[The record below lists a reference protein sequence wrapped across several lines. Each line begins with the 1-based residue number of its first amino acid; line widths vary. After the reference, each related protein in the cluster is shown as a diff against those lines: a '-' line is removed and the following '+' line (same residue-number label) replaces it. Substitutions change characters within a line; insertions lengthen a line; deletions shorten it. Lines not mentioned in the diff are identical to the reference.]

1 VRLIVADDALLFREG
16 LVRVLQ
22 DAGFDVVA
30 EMSEATGLADVVST
44 QRPDVVIVDI
54 RMPPT
59 HTVEGLEAAQLIR
72 DQQSDVGVLVL
83 SQFVETHHAL
93 DLLGGASGGVGYLLK
108 DRVRDL
114 REFFDAIR
122 RVGSGES
129 AIDPEVVT
137 RLLARRRAHDPL
149 AELTERERDVLAL
162 MAEGR
167 SNQGIGERLY
177 LSPKTVETHVHRI
190 FSKLNLPLAPED
202 HRRVLAVLAL
212 LRDTGDF
219 LRDTGD

>member
-1 VRLIVADDALLFREG
+1 MLEG
-16 LVRVLQ
+16 G
-22 DAGFDVVA
+22 GFDVVG
-30 EMSEATGLADVVST
+30 ETSEATGLPEIVSSR
-44 QRPDVVIVDI
+44 RPDVVLLDI

-59 HTVEGLEAAQLIR
+59 HTVEGLEAAKQIR
-72 DQQSDVGVLVL
+72 AQHADVGVLVL

-93 DLLGGASGGVGYLLK
+93 DLLSGASGGVGYLLK

-114 REFFDAIR
+114 REFFAAIR

-137 RLLARRRAHDPL
+137 RLLGRRRADDPL
-149 AELTERERDVLAL
+149 AKLTERERDVLAL

-167 SNQGIGERLY
+167 SNKGIGERLF

-190 FSKLNLPLAPED
+190 FQKLDLPHAPED
-202 HRRVLAVLAL
+202 HRRVLAVLA
-212 LRDTGDF
+212 F
-219 LRDTGD
+219 LREGTERPAR

>member
-1 VRLIVADDALLFREG
+1 VRLVVADDALLFREG
-16 LVRVLQ
+16 LVRVLE
-22 DAGFDVVA
+22 DGGFRVVA
-30 EMSEATGLADVVST
+30 QTSEATGLPEIVSS
-44 QRPDVVIVDI
+44 RGPEVVIVDI

-59 HTVEGLEAAQLIR
+59 HTIEGLEAAKRIHTEHP
-72 DQQSDVGVLVL
+72 DIGVMVL

-93 DLLGGASGGVGYLLK
+93 DLLAGGSGGVGYLLK

-114 REFFDAIR
+114 RDFFAAIR

-137 RLLARRRAHDPL
+137 RLLERRRAHDPL

-167 SNQGIGERLY
+167 SNQGIGERLF

-190 FSKLNLPLAPED
+190 FSKLNLLPAPED
-202 HRRVLAVLAL
+202 HRRVLAVLA
-212 LRDTGDF
+212 F
-219 LRDTGD
+219 LRDSGA